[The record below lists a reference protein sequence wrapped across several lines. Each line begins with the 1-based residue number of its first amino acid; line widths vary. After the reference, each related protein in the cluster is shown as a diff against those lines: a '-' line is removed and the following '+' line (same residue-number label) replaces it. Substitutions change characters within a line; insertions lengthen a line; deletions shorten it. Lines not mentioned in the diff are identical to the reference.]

1 MTVTV
6 PSFDV
11 AVIGA
16 GPVGSTLA
24 ALLAKRGLSVV
35 VLERDLDVYP
45 LPRAAHLDAET
56 VRNLREIGAWS
67 DEPGWSIPNGGMDF
81 LTDDGRLLLRMTPRH
96 ESHHTVPQSNLFHQ
110 PSLDR
115 LIRERAVEH
124 GATILLGHEV
134 TAVRETDEGVR
145 LEARTLD
152 ERLVEV
158 AASWVVGCCGAR
170 SFVRRH
176 MGVEQID
183 LDFDEP
189 WLVVDVIVNDSS
201 IELPTRTVQVCDP
214 ARPHTI
220 VPMPAPRQRF
230 EFMLLPGESADDVN
244 RPDVIERWMAP
255 YLPAGSATVERS
267 AVYTFHGL
275 IAQEW
280 RRGRLLLA
288 GDAAHQMPPFLG
300 QGMCSGIRDAV
311 NLAWKLA
318 AVVRGADSSLLDTYR
333 LERSPH
339 VRSIVEAAV
348 GFGRIICTLDAEQ
361 ATGRNQMMLAAREAD
376 PTDVGETP
384 MQAVR
389 GTSLVLESAGYV
401 VSDGRLGD
409 GTLDDP
415 ILDEVLDGRWAVIV
429 TTDDLLTEVDHDLV
443 TRLGAVVIEAASG
456 AVSRRVLDNADSD
469 VVIVRPDRIVF
480 GAGRRAL
487 DALTE
492 VARQYSLSRH

>member
-1 MTVTV
+1 MTTNR
-6 PSFDV
+6 PSCDV
-11 AVIGA
+11 AIIGA

-35 VLERDLDVYP
+35 VLERDLDVYS

-81 LTDDGRLLLRMTPRH
+81 LTADGRVLLRMTPRH
-96 ESHHTVPQSNLFHQ
+96 EGHHTVPQSNLFHQ

-115 LIRERAVEH
+115 LIRERAVEL
-124 GATILLGHEV
+124 GATLLLGHDV
-134 TAVRETDEGVR
+134 TAIHETGDRVR
-145 LEARTLD
+145 LDARTHD
-152 ERLVEV
+152 GRDVSVE
-158 AASWVVGCCGAR
+158 AAWVVGCCGAR
-170 SFVRRH
+170 SFLRRH
-176 MGVEQID
+176 MGVGQID

-189 WLVVDVIVNDSS
+189 WLVVDVLVSDPSVVRGVES
-201 IELPTRTVQVCDP
+201 ATRTVQVCDP

-220 VPMPAPRQRF
+220 VPMPAPRRRF
-230 EFMLLPGESADDVN
+230 EFMLRPGESADDVN

-275 IAQEW
+275 IAKEW

-318 AVVRGADSSLLDTYR
+318 EVCRGADESLLDTYQ

-339 VRSIVEAAV
+339 VQSIVESAV
-348 GFGRIICTLDAEQ
+348 GFGRIICTLDPEQ
-361 ATGRNQMMLAAREAD
+361 AAGRDRMMLAAREAD
-376 PTDVGETP
+376 PTDVGEAP
-384 MQAVR
+384 MQTLSGTPLVR
-389 GTSLVLESAGYV
+389 ESAGYV
-401 VSDGRLGD
+401 VSDGRIGERLF
-409 GTLDDP
+409 DD
-415 ILDEVLDGRWAVIV
+415 VLDGRWAVIV
-429 TTDDLLTEVDHDLV
+429 AANGLLTDDELDLV
-443 TRLGAVVIEAASG
+443 SRLGGAIIEAG
-456 AVSRRVLDNADSD
+456 AGSVSRRVLDNADSD
-469 VVIVRPDRIVF
+469 MVVVRPDRIVF
-480 GAGRRAL
+480 GAGRAAL
-487 DALTE
+487 VALAA
-492 VARQYSLSRH
+492 VASDYALSR